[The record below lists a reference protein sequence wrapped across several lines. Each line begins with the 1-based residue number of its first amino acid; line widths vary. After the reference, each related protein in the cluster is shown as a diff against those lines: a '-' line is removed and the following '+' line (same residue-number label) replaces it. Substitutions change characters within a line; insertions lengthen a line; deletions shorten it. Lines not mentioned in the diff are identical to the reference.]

1 MHTQPNRG
9 VGPGLGPGWLGGG
22 CCGRCV
28 GGASGW
34 RASWRGTTRSRCS
47 TSASPTSSPAPPPRQ
62 GPAGT
67 PPADGVRGEDGGV
80 CGGRTVRLLDDEVRG
95 WVKAAEGGGGGRE
108 GRDVYQDGG
117 SRAGI
122 PHRAA
127 TCSHVCMC
135 AHCTRVRDEVLCMCP
150 RFYTCR
156 PPSSAYL
163 RESQEQGIF

>member
-1 MHTQPNRG
+1 MAGRG
-9 VGPGLGPGWLGGG
+9 LLRQVCRRRKWLEGFLA
-22 CCGRCV
+22 RHDSESV
-28 GGASGW
+28 LHLRLADFLP
-34 RASWRGTTRSRCS
+34 R
-47 TSASPTSSPAPPPRQ
+47 PPPRQ